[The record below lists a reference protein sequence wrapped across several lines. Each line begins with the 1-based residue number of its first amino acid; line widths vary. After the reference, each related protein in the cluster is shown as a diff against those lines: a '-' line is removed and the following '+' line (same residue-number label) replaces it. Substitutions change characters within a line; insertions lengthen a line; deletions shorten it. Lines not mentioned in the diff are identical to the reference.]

1 MRNLLLLV
9 FLPLLILMGVPFQVQ
24 GQSVRDSF
32 KLPQGYKPEFRRERN
47 HELIKTEQQ
56 LILRG
61 DGKADGVFTPSEDP
75 ELNAAL
81 SFSLVDEV
89 NRLAYRI
96 ETDFTLDHRLKVNYL
111 FGLES
116 VLRYF
121 REHWQQPAPAGVN
134 PNYLSLVITNY
145 EACMEADLKGQ
156 SIDYLFAALPYD
168 AGMNLMAAGI
178 FERSRGF
185 VSARENLLLKYC
197 TLFPDKTFVT
207 LLQYPNLSF
216 ADSLIKAVA
225 KLYPRQLYDYAAASN
240 QLGLRIRAIKDDAF
254 VSLIAQISSSRSGQ
268 QYFPFVDNILRGRI
282 TLEQIDAVK
291 EDTLQYYRLLVQT
304 QMDYVERALQGDT
317 ALEFRALGRR
327 LEDKARSNF
336 VAVINA
342 LHNEKDP
349 QVRFRILKP
358 LTAAE
363 LYYLAVSSDGTIYTS
378 SFVRGVYPLIMER
391 IEHRGDSLLKMLR
404 FDRYRK
410 FIKMAAAF
418 NTLDDFLASFGTVKQ
433 AWQEDPS
440 HILMRA
446 FVKNLEKTDGLE
458 DGADVADSYASIAET
473 LQPVANRMLQNIQE
487 NYQEAKNK
495 GNRKGMIIY
504 NILQKLFLSA
514 DTSQKIDLTKELNIP
529 PVYQVPYKDLADDS
543 GRVVVQLFIYGD
555 KDGIGVFPGLVNMFN
570 NTNWKIDQS
579 NKYWVTVTAAKGRPV
594 TLYMN
599 RPLPEETNE
608 DAKAQEALN
617 DFLQQN
623 SIVPK
628 VTINRG
634 HSYNA
639 PYTIAQMSPASKI
652 VFMGSCGGYNMIHDI
667 LEKAPDAHIIGTKQ
681 IADAPVNNPFLRLM
695 MEKLR
700 AGAEI
705 EWIGF
710 WQELGRIV
718 TDKIFEDYVPPHKN
732 LGALFIKAYTKAI
745 TPP

>member
-1 MRNLLLLV
+1 MRKLFLFV
-9 FLPLLILMGVPFQVQ
+9 FFQVLLIGAVLFEVKA
-24 GQSVRDSF
+24 QSVRDSF
-32 KLPQGYKPEFRRERN
+32 KFPQGYKPEFRRERN
-47 HELIKTEQQ
+47 HELIKNEQQ
-56 LILRG
+56 LISMG
-61 DGKADGVFTPSEDP
+61 DDQVDGLFTPSEDP
-75 ELNAAL
+75 ALNAAL
-81 SFSLVDEV
+81 SFSLNSEV

-111 FGLES
+111 FGLENL
-116 VLRYF
+116 LRYF
-121 REHWQQPAPAGVN
+121 REHWKQSAPAGVN
-134 PNYLSLVITNY
+134 PHYLSLLIANY
-145 EACMEADLKGQ
+145 EACMQADLKGE
-156 SIDYLFAALPYD
+156 SIDFIFTALPYD

-185 VSARENLLLKYC
+185 ASARENLLLKYC
-197 TLFPDKTFVT
+197 TLFPDKTFAT
-207 LLQYPNLSF
+207 LQQYPNLSF
-216 ADSLIKAVA
+216 ADSLLKAVA
-225 KLYPRQLYDYAAASN
+225 KIYPRELYDYAAASN
-240 QLGLRIRAIKDDAF
+240 QLGLRIRSIQDDPF
-254 VSLIAQISSSRSGQ
+254 VSLIAEIASSRSGQ
-268 QYFPFVDNILRGRI
+268 QYFPFVDNILKGRV
-282 TLEQIDAVK
+282 TLQQIDAVK

-304 QMDYVERALQGDT
+304 QMDYVTRALQGDT

-336 VAVINA
+336 VTVINA

-358 LTAAE
+358 LTAPE

-378 SFVRGVYPLIMER
+378 SFVRGVYPLMMER
-391 IEHRGDSLLKMLR
+391 IGHRGDSLLKILR

-418 NTLDDFLASFGTVKQ
+418 NTLDDFLASFGLPKQ
-433 AWQEDPS
+433 SGQEEPS

-446 FVKNLEKTDGLE
+446 FVKNLDKTEGLE

-473 LQPVANRMLQNIQE
+473 LQPVAKRMLQNIQE
-487 NYQEAKNK
+487 NYLEAKEK
-495 GNRKGMIIY
+495 GQRKGVIIY

-529 PVYQVPYKDLADDS
+529 PVYQVPHKDLADDS

-555 KDGIGVFPGLVNMFN
+555 KDGMGVFPGLVNMFN
-570 NTNWKIDQS
+570 NSNWKIDQS
-579 NKYWVTVTAAKGRPV
+579 NKYWVTVSAAKGRPV

-608 DAKAQEALN
+608 DAKAQEELN
-617 DFLQQN
+617 NFLQQKG
-623 SIVPK
+623 IVPK

-700 AGAEI
+700 TGSEI

-732 LGALFIKAYTKAI
+732 LGALFIKAYTKAM

>member
-1 MRNLLLLV
+1 MRKLFLFV
-9 FLPLLILMGVPFQVQ
+9 FFQVLLIGAVLFEVKA
-24 GQSVRDSF
+24 QSVRDSF
-32 KLPQGYKPEFRRERN
+32 KFPQGYKPEFRRERN
-47 HELIKTEQQ
+47 HELIKNEQQ
-56 LILRG
+56 LISMG
-61 DGKADGVFTPSEDP
+61 DDQVDGLFTPSEDP
-75 ELNAAL
+75 ALNAAL
-81 SFSLVDEV
+81 SFSLNSEV

-111 FGLES
+111 FGLENL
-116 VLRYF
+116 LRYF
-121 REHWQQPAPAGVN
+121 REHWKQPAPAGVN
-134 PNYLSLVITNY
+134 PNYLSLLIANY
-145 EACMEADLKGQ
+145 EACMQADLKGE
-156 SIDYLFAALPYD
+156 SIDFIFTALPYD

-185 VSARENLLLKYC
+185 ASARENLLLKYC
-197 TLFPDKTFVT
+197 TLFPDKTFAT
-207 LLQYPNLSF
+207 LQQYPNLSF
-216 ADSLIKAVA
+216 ADSLLKAVA
-225 KLYPRQLYDYAAASN
+225 KIYPRELYDYAAASN
-240 QLGLRIRAIKDDAF
+240 QLGLRIRSIQDDPF
-254 VSLIAQISSSRSGQ
+254 VSLIAQIASSRSGQ
-268 QYFPFVDNILRGRI
+268 QYFPFVDNILKGRV
-282 TLEQIDAVK
+282 TLQQIDAVK

-304 QMDYVERALQGDT
+304 QMDYVTRALQGDT

-327 LEDKARSNF
+327 LEDKARFNF
-336 VAVINA
+336 VTVINA

-358 LTAAE
+358 LTAPE

-378 SFVRGVYPLIMER
+378 SFVRGVYPLMMER
-391 IEHRGDSLLKMLR
+391 IGHRGDSLLKILR

-418 NTLDDFLASFGTVKQ
+418 NTLDDFLASFGLPKQ
-433 AWQEDPS
+433 SGQEEPS

-446 FVKNLEKTDGLE
+446 FVKNLDKTEGLE

-473 LQPVANRMLQNIQE
+473 LQPVAKRMLQNIQE
-487 NYQEAKNK
+487 NYLEAKDK
-495 GNRKGMIIY
+495 GQRKGVIIY

-543 GRVVVQLFIYGD
+543 GQVVVQLFIYGD
-555 KDGIGVFPGLVNMFN
+555 KDGMGVFPGLVSMFN
-570 NTNWKIDQS
+570 NSNWKIDQS
-579 NKYWVTVTAAKGRPV
+579 NKYWVTVSAAKGRPV

-608 DAKAQEALN
+608 DAKAQEELN
-617 DFLQQN
+617 NFLQQKG
-623 SIVPK
+623 IVPK

-700 AGAEI
+700 TGSEI

-732 LGALFIKAYTKAI
+732 LGALFIKAYTKAL